1 MIIRTLELIF
11 SIYINFIL
19 KVGTEET
26 RISGRTMRYA
36 FRIEKNLLYNYELGK
51 NTKELRYYLA
61 ILFLPSLFRQIRGL
75 NNSF

>member
-11 SIYINFIL
+11 SIYINFLL

-51 NTKELRYYLA
+51 NTKVIFNYLYLGA
-61 ILFLPSLFRQIRGL
+61 EILFGDFI
-75 NNSF
+75 FTFTF

>member
-51 NTKELRYYLA
+51 NTKV
-61 ILFLPSLFRQIRGL
+61 
-75 NNSF
+75 